1 MTTTAI
7 SSAAVPSA
15 TVPTTTAPATT
26 PTTSAASATSKTGA
40 GTGASNATPENPNG
54 ELGKN
59 DFLKLMVAQLQ
70 AQNPLEPTNDT
81 EYIAELAQ
89 FSQLEQTTNIA
100 QTSSQAAV
108 SQQVAQAVGLIGH
121 TVSYIDP
128 TTGASTQG
136 KVQTVEIGSAGPTLT
151 VEGTAGIE
159 PSSITE
165 VS

>member
-1 MTTTAI
+1 MTTPIANATAL
-7 SSAAVPSA
+7 
-15 TVPTTTAPATT
+15 PTTATASP
-26 PTTSAASATSKTGA
+26 SATSKTSGETEA
-40 GTGASNATPENPNG
+40 ATPENPKG

-100 QTSSQAAV
+100 QTSSQAAI

-128 TTGASTQG
+128 TTGASAQG
-136 KVQTVEIGSAGPTLT
+136 KVQNVEIGSTGATLT
-151 VEGTAGIE
+151 VEGTTGIS
-159 PSSITE
+159 PSGITE

>member
-7 SSAAVPSA
+7 PTTAVPATATPAAASPSA
-15 TVPTTTAPATT
+15 TPATASG
-26 PTTSAASATSKTGA
+26 TSATGK
-40 GTGASNATPENPNG
+40 TPENPSG

-121 TVSYIDP
+121 TVSYLDP
-128 TTGASTQG
+128 KTGESTQG
-136 KVQTVEIGSAGPTLT
+136 KVQNVEISSTGATLT

>member
-1 MTTTAI
+1 MTIPTATATAI
-7 SSAAVPSA
+7 PAAA
-15 TVPTTTAPATT
+15 TALP
-26 PTTSAASATSKTGA
+26 SATSKAA
-40 GTGASNATPENPNG
+40 GESEATTPENPKG

-81 EYIAELAQ
+81 EYIGELAQ

-100 QTSSQAAV
+100 QTSSQSAT

-128 TTGASTQG
+128 TTGASAQG
-136 KVQTVEIGSAGPTLT
+136 KVQNVEIGSAGATLT
-151 VEGTAGIE
+151 VEGIAGIE
-159 PSSITE
+159 PSGITE

>member
-1 MTTTAI
+1 
-7 SSAAVPSA
+7 
-15 TVPTTTAPATT
+15 
-26 PTTSAASATSKTGA
+26 
-40 GTGASNATPENPNG
+40 
-54 ELGKN
+54 
-59 DFLKLMVAQLQ
+59 MVAQLQ

-100 QTSSQAAV
+100 QTSSQAAT

-136 KVQTVEIGSAGPTLT
+136 KVQNVEIGSTGATLT
-151 VEGTAGIE
+151 IEGIAGHRTRRHHRGLVSVELNPALLPPE
-159 PSSITE
+159 PSVRHSRPARPRAPAPVRHRGRPSPTSSRTPATPRTGSE
-165 VS
+165 PPAPG

>member
-1 MTTTAI
+1 MT
-7 SSAAVPSA
+7 
-15 TVPTTTAPATT
+15 TTTAPMSAT
-26 PTTSAASATSKTGA
+26 PAIAAPSPSAASATGS
-40 GTGASNATPENPNG
+40 GTTAAAKTPENPSG

-89 FSQLEQTTNIA
+89 FSQLEQTSNIA
-100 QTSSQAAV
+100 QTSSQAAL
-108 SQQVAQAVGLIGH
+108 SQKVAQAVGLIGH

-128 TTGASTQG
+128 TTGASAQG
-136 KVQTVEIGSAGPTLT
+136 KVQNVEIGASGATLT
-151 VEGTAGIE
+151 VEGVSGIE
-159 PSSITE
+159 PASITE

>member
-1 MTTTAI
+1 MTIPTAT
-7 SSAAVPSA
+7 A
-15 TVPTTTAPATT
+15 TALPATAT
-26 PTTSAASATSKTGA
+26 ASPNAASK
-40 GTGASNATPENPNG
+40 ASGETEAASLENPKG

-100 QTSSQAAV
+100 QTSSQAAT

-121 TVSYIDP
+121 AVSYIDP
-128 TTGASTQG
+128 STGASAQG
-136 KVQTVEIGSAGPTLT
+136 KVQNVEITSTGATLT
-151 VEGTAGIE
+151 IEGVAGIE
-159 PSSITE
+159 PSGITE

>member
-1 MTTTAI
+1 MTTIAAPATA
-7 SSAAVPSA
+7 
-15 TVPTTTAPATT
+15 TPTPATTAPTT
-26 PTTSAASATSKTGA
+26 KTGSGAKTGSATS
-40 GTGASNATPENPNG
+40 ASNATPENPQG

-59 DFLKLMVAQLQ
+59 DFLQLMVAQLQ

-81 EYIAELAQ
+81 EYISELAQ

-121 TVSYIDP
+121 TVSYTDP
-128 TTGASTQG
+128 TTGAATQG
-136 KVQTVEIGSAGPTLT
+136 TVQNVEISSTGATLT